1 MENAVAHRE
10 SDGEPKSTLYV
21 VATPIGNLR
30 DVSLRA
36 LDVLKSVDAVAA
48 EDTRVTAK
56 LLNHYGIANKL
67 VALHGHNEKRMVP
80 QVLALLAAG
89 RSVALVSDAGTPAVS
104 DPGAQ
109 LVAAASAAG
118 YRVVPVPGASA
129 AIAALSAAGFAAPHF
144 LFYGFLPAR
153 AAERRRELDGLKD
166 LPYALVFYE
175 APHRVA
181 ASVADL
187 RAAFGDARP
196 IVLARELTKMFETI
210 HACTLAEA
218 VGWIEGNADRRKG
231 EFVLILDGQPVTR
244 GGEEQVQAQRV
255 LEVLLAELPLKQAVA
270 LATKITAG
278 RKNELYE
285 LALKLK
291 GEQ

>member
-1 MENAVAHRE
+1 
-10 SDGEPKSTLYV
+10 
-21 VATPIGNLR
+21 LR
-30 DVSLRA
+30 DASLRS

-67 VALHGHNEKRMVP
+67 IALHEHNEKRMVQ

-89 RSVALVSDAGTPAVS
+89 QSVALVSDAGTPAVS
-104 DPGAQ
+104 DPGAH
-109 LVAAASAAG
+109 LVAAALDAG
-118 YRVVPVPGASA
+118 YQVTPVPGANA
-129 AIAALSAAGFAAPHF
+129 AVTALSAAGLTAPHF

-153 AAERRRELDGLKD
+153 AAERKRELAELRN

-181 ASVADL
+181 DSIADL
-187 RAAFGDARP
+187 RAAFGDARR
-196 IVLARELTKMFETI
+196 IVIARELTKMFETI

-218 VGWIEGNADRRKG
+218 IGWIEGNADRRKG
-231 EFVLILDGQPVTR
+231 EFVLILDGQPVIR
-244 GGEEQVQAQRV
+244 GGEEQAQTQRV
-255 LEVLLAELPLKQAVA
+255 LEVLLAELPLKQAVT
-270 LATKITAG
+270 LATKITGA